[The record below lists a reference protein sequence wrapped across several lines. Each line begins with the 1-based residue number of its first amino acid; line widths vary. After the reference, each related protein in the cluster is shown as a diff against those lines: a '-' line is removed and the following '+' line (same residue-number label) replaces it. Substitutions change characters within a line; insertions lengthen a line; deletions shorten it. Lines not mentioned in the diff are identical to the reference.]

1 MRNSFNFD
9 ICDIFIIFDR
19 FKALHAQHHH
29 AQFEMYEKLVK
40 AQELIQKMEEE
51 IECKN
56 KTIHKL
62 SLRQVSKA
70 LFFLIVRTKT

>member
-1 MRNSFNFD
+1 MTNISLFLKISFSNRN
-9 ICDIFIIFDR
+9 
-19 FKALHAQHHH
+19 KALHAQHHH

-62 SLRQVSKA
+62 SLRQVYFS
-70 LFFLIVRTKT
+70 LFS